1 MKRNLKQVAKELAAD
16 LLAGDKAAST
26 GTTILAYYEPRNGT
40 PRRVVRVIEHAG
52 DPYKATEQAA
62 HKMPTDADAVI
73 LTCAGWA
80 APTDDDDEQALKI
93 APSLHPKRKRC
104 ALVVARTLTRK
115 APAIVSA
122 LALTGDDDIKIGTD
136 HTTGTGPLADAM
148 NQLAD
153 HLTKR

>member
-1 MKRNLKQVAKELAAD
+1 MKRNLKQLAKELAAE
-16 LLAGDKAAST
+16 LLAGDRSGNT

-40 PRRVVRVIEHAG
+40 PRRVVRVIENAG

-62 HKMPTDADAVI
+62 HKMPTDADAVL

-80 APTDDDDEQALKI
+80 APTDDDETPT

-115 APAIVSA
+115 TPAIVSA
-122 LALTGDDDIKIGTD
+122 LALTGDDDIKTNDDTG
-136 HTTGTGPLADAM
+136 TGTGPLADAI

-153 HLTKR
+153 HLTNP

>member
-1 MKRNLKQVAKELAAD
+1 MKRNLKQLAKELAAE
-16 LLAGDKAAST
+16 LLAGDRSGNT

-40 PRRVVRVIEHAG
+40 PRRVVRVLENAG

-80 APTDDDDEQALKI
+80 APTDDDKTPT

-104 ALVVARTLTRK
+104 ALAVARTLTRK
-115 APAIVSA
+115 TPAIVSA
-122 LALTGDDDIKIGTD
+122 LALTGDDDIKTNDDTG
-136 HTTGTGPLADAM
+136 TGTGPLADAI

>member
-1 MKRNLKQVAKELAAD
+1 MKRNLKQLAKELAAD
-16 LLAGDKAAST
+16 LLAGDRSGNT

-40 PRRVVRVIEHAG
+40 PRRVVRVIENAG

-62 HKMPTDADAVI
+62 HKMPTDADAVL

-80 APTDDDDEQALKI
+80 APTDDDETPT

-115 APAIVSA
+115 TPAIVSA
-122 LALTGDDDIKIGTD
+122 LALTGDDDIKTNDDTG
-136 HTTGTGPLADAM
+136 TGTGPLADAI

-153 HLTKR
+153 HLTNR

>member
-1 MKRNLKQVAKELAAD
+1 MKRNLTKLAKELAAE
-16 LLAGDKAAST
+16 LLAGDRAGST
-26 GTTILAYYEPRNGT
+26 GTTIIAYYEPRNGT
-40 PRRVVRVIEHAG
+40 PRRVVRVIENAG

-62 HKMPTDADAVI
+62 HQMPTGADAVL

-80 APTDDDDEQALKI
+80 APTDDDETPT

-115 APAIVSA
+115 TPAIVSA
-122 LALTGDDDIKIGTD
+122 LALTGDDDIKTATD
-136 HTTGTGPLADAM
+136 NTTGTGPLADAI

-153 HLTKR
+153 HLTTR

>member
-1 MKRNLKQVAKELAAD
+1 MKRNLKQLAKELAAE
-16 LLAGDKAAST
+16 LLAGDRSGST

-40 PRRVVRVIEHAG
+40 PRRVVRVIENAG
-52 DPYKATEQAA
+52 DPYTATEQAA
-62 HKMPTDADAVI
+62 HKMPTDADAVL

-80 APTDDDDEQALKI
+80 APTDDDETPT

-115 APAIVSA
+115 TPAIVSA
-122 LALTGDDDIKIGTD
+122 LALTGDDDIKTNDDTG
-136 HTTGTGPLADAM
+136 TGTGPLADAI